1 MPRGG
6 TALSDRDRCTSCGAK
21 VPAETGVCAY
31 CGTQA
36 THDANVPPPARDR
49 ASEKVERFDRL
60 AEHPEFDRWM
70 KWRPDRPE
78 TTRSGGGLPAVGL
91 CLIVAGV
98 VFAVSL
104 SSGRSPGPAVIV
116 PLLLIGLGVR
126 RIVRANGDASR
137 PSAAAASA
145 RPYPALVVTKRTE
158 MTVEQHARTRYFV
171 TMEFRTGT
179 RREYDVDGAFYGL
192 VADDDLGVAYIR
204 EGELLH
210 FKKIDA

>member
-1 MPRGG
+1 V
-6 TALSDRDRCTSCGAK
+6 SDRERCTSCGAK

-31 CGTQA
+31 CGTTA
-36 THDANVPPPARDR
+36 HDANVLPPARDR

-70 KWRPDRPE
+70 KWRPDRSEVP
-78 TTRSGGGLPAVGL
+78 RAGGGLPALGL
-91 CLIVAGV
+91 CLIVAGLV
-98 VFAVSL
+98 TGVSL

-126 RIVRANGDASR
+126 RIVRADRAAFSR
-137 PSAAAASA
+137 TAAADSL

-171 TMEFRTGT
+171 TLEFRSGT
-179 RREYDVDGAFYGL
+179 RREYDVDGAFFGL

-210 FKKIDA
+210 FKKLDA